1 MNTETCDPAELAALR
16 EILAPHP
23 EAAPPAGWEAV
34 RSFEAEHG
42 VVLPEPYRTFVA
54 EVGDGLRA
62 GPPYYG
68 LLPLAQ
74 TPSDWGAGRPERRLA
89 EPFPL
94 TETWVWEDD
103 VGPALPQE
111 EFEARTG
118 AVFDHGSLLLGTDG
132 CGMYWHLVVTG
143 PQRATSGRSPAR
155 ARSPSAPTSPTPRC
169 PALPASPAG
178 SPTGPGA
185 TTGSPTPEG
194 PRAPSPGGVGRGPTL
209 RRLGPLGRGG
219 RTPAGLERRV
229 RERDFSAAV
238 ETKAGSGA
246 WRVSTP

>member
-16 EILAPHP
+16 ELLASHP
-23 EAAPPAGWEAV
+23 DAAPPAGWEAV

-74 TPSDWGAGRPERRLA
+74 TPPDWGAGRPERRLA

-94 TETWVWEDD
+94 TEAWVWEDD
-103 VGPALPQE
+103 EDPALPEE
-111 EFEARTG
+111 EFEAWTS

-143 PQRATSGRSPAR
+143 PQRGHVWQIAGEG
-155 ARSPSAPTSPTPRC
+155 
-169 PALPASPAG
+169 ALPFG
-178 SPTGPGA
+178 SHVADPPMPGIPGFTGWV
-185 TTGSPTPEG
+185 THWS
-194 PRAPSPGGVGRGPTL
+194 RGQDWFPD
-209 RRLGPLGRGG
+209 
-219 RTPAGLERRV
+219 A
-229 RERDFSAAV
+229 
-238 ETKAGSGA
+238 
-246 WRVSTP
+246 